1 MSPKN
6 SNLLERFLQFN
17 AEHKLFSAGQKICI
31 ALSGGIDS
39 VVLFDLFIKIRQKL
53 DLEICAAHLNHQLR
67 GEEADSDQVFV
78 ESLCSSQNVPC
89 FVDKK
94 DVRTYG
100 RERKM
105 STEEAAREVRYA
117 FLKETARRTD
127 SHLIALAHNA
137 NDQAETFL
145 DHLTRGAG
153 LAGLSGMEPVREDF
167 IRPLLFATRKDIEL
181 YARQNGLAFR
191 IDSTNTDV
199 SYKRNRIRH
208 ELLPL
213 LEKYNPRIISSL
225 NKTAAILGNADVF
238 MQNQAKEAY
247 NSCLIAKD
255 AEKII
260 LDIESYLL
268 YFPALQRYIL
278 AHSLKELSQDER
290 LIDFDL
296 VERINTLIKKRAAGK
311 KVPLTEQVAVTVA
324 ASELVVGCFRQGSE
338 EIILDPVA
346 GLHEL
351 WDGWIL
357 EINSES
363 KPLEQMLLN
372 GSESDASVDADLI
385 HQPVKVRT
393 WRRGD
398 RFQPINFAGSKKLS
412 DFFIDLKVPFYL
424 KKRIP
429 ILECPSGIVWV
440 AGYRLD
446 NRFKVTAKTK
456 NILRCE
462 LRKNAG

>member
-1 MSPKN
+1 MSSN
-6 SNLLERFLQFN
+6 NNNLLKRFLQFN
-17 AEHKLFSAGQKICI
+17 AEHKLFSAGQKVCI

-39 VVLFDLFIKIRQKL
+39 VVLFDLFMKIRQEL
-53 DLEICAAHLNHQLR
+53 DIEICAAHLNHQLR
-67 GEEADSDQVFV
+67 GEEADSDQAFV
-78 ESLCSSQNVPC
+78 ERLCASRNVPC
-89 FVDKK
+89 FVDKR
-94 DVRTYG
+94 DVKTYA

-105 STEEAAREVRYA
+105 STEEAAREVRYV
-117 FLKETARRTD
+117 FLKEIARRTD

-153 LAGLSGMEPVREDF
+153 LAGLGGMVPVRENF
-167 IRPLLFATRKDIEL
+167 IRPLLFAPRKDIEL
-181 YARQNGLAFR
+181 YARQNSLAFR
-191 IDSTNTDV
+191 FDSTNTDI

-213 LEKYNPRIISSL
+213 LEKYNPCIISSL
-225 NKTAAILGNADVF
+225 NKTASILGDANAF
-238 MQNQAKEAY
+238 MQNQAQEAY
-247 NSCLIAKD
+247 NSCLIEKD

-260 LDIESYLL
+260 LDIESYLV
-268 YFPALQRYIL
+268 YFRVLQWYIL
-278 AHSLKELSQDER
+278 AHTLKELNQDER
-290 LIDFDL
+290 LIHYDV
-296 VERINTLIKKRAAGK
+296 VERITNLIKKRSAGK
-311 KVPLTEQVAVTVA
+311 KVLLTDQVAVTVT
-324 ASELVVGCFRQGSE
+324 ASELVFSCFRQSSE
-338 EIILDPVA
+338 EIILDPIA

-357 EINSES
+357 EINGES
-363 KPLEQMLLN
+363 KPLEQMLRN
-372 GSESDASVDADLI
+372 GSESRAYVDADLI
-385 HQPVKVRT
+385 QQLVKVRT

-446 NRFKVTAKTK
+446 DRFKVTAKTK
-456 NILRCE
+456 NVLRCE